1 MNFDYRKRWF
11 QHRFASLLRKPF
23 VHILFGARQTGK
35 TVLLRHLIENSD
47 IWYNLADPSEKNRL
61 LLDPGAFQR
70 ECRALPVG
78 DTPAIIVVDEAQA
91 VPAVFDAI
99 QVLYDSDKDRWRFV
113 LCGSSARRLRA
124 TGANLLP
131 GRSIL
136 HHLYPLVLDE
146 RPPRTES
153 RQSVILPLPEHADDR
168 AQLFPPADLYERLGY
183 GDLPGIALTPE
194 EDRPL
199 LLKSYSQIYLE
210 EEIRRE
216 TIIRDWPA
224 FVRFLQLAATH
235 SGQMINYASISR
247 QTGVSIATIKSH
259 YQLLEDIFIGFSIS
273 GFTGSNRRTLLS
285 TPRFFFAD
293 IGIRHA
299 AAGLTPDRNTVSVD
313 PGFLFEQWVGIEL
326 WKRLQYL
333 GTGRLTYLRAKSGM
347 EVDYILEY
355 RGVLTPIEVKWTET
369 PGLSDARHVLSFLR
383 EQPTAEQGFIVCR
396 CPRPQELSDPV
407 TAIPW
412 WMI

>member
-1 MNFDYRKRWF
+1 MQLKYRKRWYA
-11 QHRFASLLRKPF
+11 QHLSSMLKKPF

-35 TVLLRHLIENSD
+35 TFLLRHLVENAD
-47 IWYNLADPSEKNRL
+47 AWYNLADPAEKNRL
-61 LLDPGAFQR
+61 LVDPGAFQR
-70 ECRALPVG
+70 ESRALPAG
-78 DTPAIIVVDEAQA
+78 DTPAVIVVDEAQA

-99 QVLYDSDKDRWRFV
+99 QVLYDSDKERWRFV
-113 LCGSSARRLRA
+113 LCGSSARRLRT

-136 HHLYPLVLDE
+136 HHLFPLILSE
-146 RPPRTES
+146 RPTES
-153 RQSVILPLPEHADDR
+153 TQKQSYILPLPAHPEDETP
-168 AQLFPPADLYERLGY
+168 LFPAADLHERLAY
-183 GDLPGIALTPE
+183 GDLPGIVLTPE

-199 LLKSYSQIYLE
+199 LLKSYAQIYLE

-216 TIIRDWPA
+216 TMIRDWPA

-235 SGQMINYASISR
+235 SGQMMNYASVSR
-247 QTGVSIATIKSH
+247 QTGVSIAAIKSH

-273 GFTGSNRRTLLS
+273 GFTGSDRRTLLS

-293 IGIRHA
+293 LGVRHA
-299 AAGLTPDRNTVSVD
+299 AAGLTPDRSIVTVD
-313 PGFLFEQWVGIEL
+313 PGSLFEQWVGIEL

-333 GTGRLTYLRAKSGM
+333 GTGRLSYLRAKSGM
-347 EVDYILEY
+347 EIDYIVEY
-355 RGVLTPIEVKWTET
+355 DGALIPVEVKWTET
-369 PGLSDARHVLSFLR
+369 PSLSNARHVLSFLR
-383 EQPTAEQGFIVCR
+383 EQPSAKHGYVVCR
-396 CPRPQELSDPV
+396 CPRPQQLSETV